1 MSYCRVYSKLQQLTA
16 LCLEILYSPCPIT
29 KLEWGKSP
37 PLIRGRFASMAL
49 PLAVCLHA
57 LSLE

>member
-37 PLIRGRFASMAL
+37 PLSRGRFASVAL